1 MINGELQSDNQIL
14 VSVLMTVY
22 NDLSVLD
29 IAIKS
34 VIHQT
39 YPNWEMLILDNS
51 DNNPNSWTVLTAY
64 AVKDERIKVFKS
76 PGHNGKTNVGWCKGT
91 EILLEK
97 AKGKYAFLLA
107 ADDFIDEHSFLRIA
121 NESSQN
127 DPDVIW
133 IGNAYTTYEN
143 GKFEVID
150 AVIPEYKVFTKED
163 NPEKIDYIL
172 KNVYYNSM
180 FHYSKVDFLKK
191 YNINFFYPYYK
202 DCASMTAAL
211 CFSDKVVV
219 CDDILYYLTLNTSQT
234 SGFVSVNFAE
244 MFASQWELIKNEY
257 SKSNVTDNE
266 YYHYA
271 ALRIFN
277 NFNSSFKHFKDGGP
291 VRDEYMNPIEIS
303 PTDRVNLINEIMD
316 DTRIKELIYYSQA

>member
-1 MINGELQSDNQIL
+1 MAMRL
-14 VSVLMTVY
+14 VSCLMTVY

-29 IAIKS
+29 IAIQS

-51 DNNPNSWTVLTAY
+51 DSNLNSWTVLNSY
-64 AVKDERIKVFKS
+64 AKKDERIKIFKS
-76 PGHNGKTNVGWCKGT
+76 PGHDGKINVGWCKGT

-107 ADDFIDEHSFLRIA
+107 ADDFIDEHAFEKIE
-121 NESSQN
+121 NESNQY

-133 IGNAYTTYEN
+133 VGNAYTTYQN
-143 GKFEVID
+143 GKFNVLNV
-150 AVIPEYKVFTKED
+150 VIPEYKVFTKED

-219 CDDILYYLTLNTSQT
+219 CDDILYYLTVNTSQT

-244 MFASQWELIKNEY
+244 MFASQWELIKDEY
-257 SKSNVTDNE
+257 DKAKVSDLE

-271 ALRIFN
+271 AGRIFN
-277 NFNSSFKHFKDGGP
+277 NFISSFNDFKDGCP
-291 VRDEYMNPIEIS
+291 VRDEYMNPMEIGLY
-303 PTDRVNLINEIMD
+303 DRERMITNILED
-316 DTRIKELIYYSQA
+316 KRIQELIYYSNK